1 MWHYHSSETLLVGLS
16 LLAISWK
23 YLGSWWRVVPWL
35 FREYTV
41 KSTLLRNNTYIWH
54 LWRLI
59 EKRDMWVDIL
69 ILSKSY
75 VTEMDPSITQ
85 NRLTIHLSASA
96 KGMLASLDYIQ
107 GWILYMDR
115 SLKDDLRQEFF
126 FFFFTRSGCP
136 CGISLHRGEDGFL
149 ISFSSY
155 SATKVR
161 NIQSTSHCFRVAR
174 KLKDIVGNHEILKWG

>member
-41 KSTLLRNNTYIWH
+41 KPPLLRNNTYIWH

-85 NRLTIHLSASA
+85 NGLTIHLSASA

-126 FFFFTRSGCP
+126 FFFFTV
-136 CGISLHRGEDGFL
+136 GFL
-149 ISFSSY
+149 SIVERTVFSFHLAVIVQQRWEIFNLHPIASVLPENSKTLL
-155 SATKVR
+155 ATMR
-161 NIQSTSHCFRVAR
+161 FWSE
-174 KLKDIVGNHEILKWG
+174 GNLHNP